1 LLHAGVHGQRGGRV
15 RRADPVRSSRR
26 RSRELRGP
34 RGHRSAASGGGARV
48 HVLLALAGGRSAHG
62 RVLRQAVRVR
72 CGDRRGA
79 LHARGDRSAQQRGR
93 RLLLPARHRLY
104 VHARAS
110 AGCAHRD
117 ADALRLRRDR
127 PRAGGAVRP
136 RHRPPSGGVAPGGI
150 ARGSAHRGLMRSPR
164 RSTSLLVAAGLA
176 GLAVVGAGCS
186 RKKEAGSGAPAASA
200 SALTAPVASGIPIPL
215 EEVARA
221 VNPKNEPAYSGPTAT
236 VRGVVRITGDPPHER
251 SELLEQIPSDCV
263 KARET
268 YGPLFRKG
276 PAGEL
281 ADALVAVTEYP
292 HYVPEKEPVRV
303 VPARGCAWE
312 SRTIALTFG
321 QRIEIDARDP
331 RPYVPELLGGRMPA
345 QLVALP
351 GTRSA
356 LYPKQPGRY

>member
-1 LLHAGVHGQRGGRV
+1 
-15 RRADPVRSSRR
+15 
-26 RSRELRGP
+26 
-34 RGHRSAASGGGARV
+34 
-48 HVLLALAGGRSAHG
+48 
-62 RVLRQAVRVR
+62 
-72 CGDRRGA
+72 
-79 LHARGDRSAQQRGR
+79 
-93 RLLLPARHRLY
+93 
-104 VHARAS
+104 
-110 AGCAHRD
+110 
-117 ADALRLRRDR
+117 
-127 PRAGGAVRP
+127 
-136 RHRPPSGGVAPGGI
+136 
-150 ARGSAHRGLMRSPR
+150 MRSPR

-356 LYPKQPGRY
+356 LYPKQPGRYLLVDSLRLFSTAEVLVLKYATHDVTGLDGRYEIRGIPAGPVRINAFSPQTGATTERRITLAPGQTLDLDLELRFDAEQYRRALAGSSEETAAPASSAAAAAGGSTATVPASSANAPSP